1 MKLNKTILVMD
12 WLDVVAGSELVVK
25 YLHQL
30 YKFEKVYVL
39 TNIMPEENLKKIFG
53 EIPIAIKT
61 TSLTLFGNKFRFAL
75 PLFPLFLKQLNI
87 KEENALIIS
96 VTHSVVK
103 GVNYK
108 SSSRHISYL
117 VARNLKYVWEE
128 KELYFKGIKKIGS
141 FIIPFMRRFDV
152 KMSKKPTAIFSVSK
166 FVSSWGVKKY
176 GREIT
181 TINPPVN
188 VSDFSFCNIKDN
200 FYVSV
205 GRLEPY
211 KRYDILIDVFNKSGK
226 KLIIIG
232 DGSQMKYLKS
242 IANNNIEF
250 KGYLFPEKS
259 KFYLEKAKAF
269 VFCGKEDF
277 GIALLEPQLCGTPVI
292 AYGSGGALDT
302 VIPNK
307 TGIFFK
313 DQTENS
319 LTKAI
324 RIFEKTEFNYNTI
337 RKHSLNFSVDIFK
350 DKFNY
355 NLDKILEESE

>member
-1 MKLNKTILVMD
+1 
-12 WLDVVAGSELVVK
+12 
-25 YLHQL
+25 
-30 YKFEKVYVL
+30 
-39 TNIMPEENLKKIFG
+39 
-53 EIPIAIKT
+53 
-61 TSLTLFGNKFRFAL
+61 
-75 PLFPLFLKQLNI
+75 
-87 KEENALIIS
+87 
-96 VTHSVVK
+96 
-103 GVNYK
+103 
-108 SSSRHISYL
+108 
-117 VARNLKYVWEE
+117 
-128 KELYFKGIKKIGS
+128 
-141 FIIPFMRRFDV
+141 
-152 KMSKKPTAIFSVSK
+152 
-166 FVSSWGVKKY
+166 
-176 GREIT
+176 
-181 TINPPVN
+181 
-188 VSDFSFCNIKDN
+188 
-200 FYVSV
+200 
-205 GRLEPY
+205 
-211 KRYDILIDVFNKSGK
+211 
-226 KLIIIG
+226 
-232 DGSQMKYLKS
+232 MKYLKS

-355 NLDKILEESE
+355 NLEKILEESE